1 MVLLVYI
8 FESAWEAV
16 GWYHARLLAR
26 RNRKEEEER
35 INTSRHQKREKVPL
49 LTKKVFT
56 LWLTC
61 GSKKKKNF

>member
-1 MVLLVYI
+1 VD
-8 FESAWEAV
+8 E
-16 GWYHARLLAR
+16 R
-26 RNRKEEEER
+26 RRRISQEER
-35 INTSRHQKREKVPL
+35 INTSRDQKREKVPL